1 MNWKKLKKFFILIL
15 TLALLSIGSV
25 VTAQSVSQ
33 TASNLKV
40 ADPEAEPGD
49 IITKS
54 DLGLVRAE
62 APYDKNIIGVIGK
75 KPAIVFNKPGTS
87 TLPIVTQGEVMVKVS
102 DANGEVEKGDYVT
115 SSNKPGVGQK
125 VDKSGYVVGKALED
139 LNTDQAKIRV
149 SLGVQHLSLEESRP
163 LGIMKGIGWNIL
175 QGAQKPEN
183 FPEMLRY
190 LFALLVGG
198 GSFLLGF
205 LSFVRT
211 LQNGVQAVG
220 RNPLAKRA
228 IQISLAMNLAGIVIL
243 TGAGL
248 ALALFVILY

>member
-1 MNWKKLKKFFILIL
+1 MFWKKYKKTFAFFLIFFS
-15 TLALLSIGSV
+15 LLGSIAF
-25 VTAQSVSQ
+25 AQSLSQ
-33 TASNLKV
+33 TASYLEV
-40 ADPEAEPGD
+40 ADQQAEIGD

-54 DLGLVRAE
+54 DLGLVRADT
-62 APYDKNIIGVIGK
+62 PYDKNIFGVVGQ
-75 KPAIVFNKPGTS
+75 KPAIVFNRPSTT
-87 TLPIVTQGEVMVKVS
+87 TLPIVTQGEVLVKVS
-102 DANGEVEKGDYVT
+102 DANGEVKKGDYIT
-115 SSNKPGVGQK
+115 SSEKPGVGQK
-125 VDKSGYVVGKALED
+125 ADEPGYVVGKALED
-139 LNTDQAKIRV
+139 LNTDQAKIKV
-149 SLGVQHLSLEESRP
+149 VLGVQHVNLGEQDTF
-163 LGIMKGIGWNIL
+163 GIMKGIGWNIL
-175 QGAQKPEN
+175 QGAQQPEN

-205 LSFVRT
+205 LSFART

-228 IQISLAMNLAGIVIL
+228 IQVSLAMNLIGIIIL